1 MRSLVPKLLTA
12 AIALLVAL
20 VWVPAAGAAP
30 TFSGAFKLTTGSFGA
45 NNKIIAG
52 PDGNVWFTV
61 ETVGKQVAKITPTG
75 QITEYAL
82 PEALGA
88 TGIAAGPEGKLWLT
102 GVEKA
107 IRFSPVNPEGTE
119 EHFKVPGIGAG
130 GQIALGPGGEMWVA
144 SNNEITH
151 FAPSDPAGKNGSF
164 TPVGELAP
172 KDIDSN
178 GSGLVIAD
186 AGHGRLVT
194 VGADGKQGP
203 DVPLGNG
210 TTTSQGVAGS
220 PTGQAAFSKSDG
232 TEGLGLVTP
241 PGAPTAVLMPGDPF
255 GVTRGAD
262 GNFWFAMSAA
272 HGLEEL
278 TPAGQATPLAF
289 PGFEKWFPRQITAG
303 PGGTLW
309 VTMEVP
315 GESEYAIALV
325 SGVEPPPA
333 PISTPTGGGPI
344 VVTEK
349 PVPDTRIGKGPK
361 KVVKTT
367 GRKAT
372 VKFSFSSTVAGSTF
386 QCRLTRVSTGKRKK
400 AKASK
405 GAFTACS
412 SPRVLKLA
420 PGKYRFAVRAVAAGV
435 VDGSPAEKAFK
446 VIRVPRH
453 R

>member
-12 AIALLVAL
+12 AIVLVAAL
-20 VWVPAAGAAP
+20 AWVPAAGAAP
-30 TFSGAFKLTTGSFGA
+30 TFSGAFKLTTGKFGT
-45 NNKIIAG
+45 NNKLVAG

-61 ETVGKQVAKITPTG
+61 ETAGKEVAKITPTG

-82 PEALGA
+82 PEAAGA
-88 TGIAAGPEGKLWLT
+88 TGIAVGPEGKLWLT
-102 GVEKA
+102 AVEKA
-107 IRFSPVNPEGTE
+107 ISFSPIDPEGTE
-119 EHFKVPGIGAG
+119 KAFKVESIAAN
-130 GQIALGPGGEMWVA
+130 GQIAQGPAGEMWVA

-151 FAPSDPAGKNGSF
+151 FSPADPVGKNGGF
-164 TPVGELAP
+164 MPIGELAP
-172 KDIDSN
+172 KDIASN

-186 AGHGRLVT
+186 AGHSRLVT

-210 TTTSQGVAGS
+210 TMTSQGVAGS
-220 PTGQAAFSKSDG
+220 PNGQAAFSKSDG

-241 PGAPTAVLMPGDPF
+241 PGSPTAVLMPGEPF
-255 GVTRGAD
+255 GVALGAD

-272 HGLEEL
+272 HGLEQL
-278 TPAGQATPLAF
+278 TPTGQATPLAF

-303 PGGTLW
+303 PDGTLW
-309 VTMEVP
+309 VTMEEPV
-315 GESEYAIALV
+315 ESEYAIALI
-325 SGVEPPPA
+325 SGVEKPPV
-333 PISTPTGGGPI
+333 PISTPPGGPI

-367 GRKAT
+367 GAKAT

-386 QCRLTRVSTGKRKK
+386 QCRLSKVPTGKKKKK

-405 GAFTACS
+405 GAFTGCS

-420 PGKYRFAVRAVAAGV
+420 PGRYRFAVRAVAAGV
-435 VDGSPAEKAFK
+435 VDGSPAERAFK
-446 VIRVPRH
+446 VIRAPRH